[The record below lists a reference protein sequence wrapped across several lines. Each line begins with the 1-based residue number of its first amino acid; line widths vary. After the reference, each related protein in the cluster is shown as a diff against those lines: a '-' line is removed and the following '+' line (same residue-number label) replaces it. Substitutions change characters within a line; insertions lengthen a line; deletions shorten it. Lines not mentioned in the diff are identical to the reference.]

1 MRVKKGREEEW
12 WVILSYTVYLW
23 QSRDSA
29 QVTFCMPLQVDSLQA
44 SPLLPLQ
51 LHPSS
56 LLVPS
61 PGILLIYQ
69 DLALNAGASMS
80 CGHID
85 NQPQSYSLDSFLSK
99 ITTDLDKLQ
108 EGKAC
113 RETSFK
119 FCRVVRLVPF
129 SRVFLHWGISHFA
142 FAHSFIQQT
151 LNKHL
156 P

>member
-1 MRVKKGREEEW
+1 MNYSKLHSVSVAEPG
-12 WVILSYTVYLW
+12 LSPSDLPHA
-23 QSRDSA
+23 SA
-29 QVTFCMPLQVDSLQA
+29 GGQPPSLSSPA
-44 SPLLPLQ
+44 STT
-51 LHPSS
+51 PSF
-56 LLVPS
+56 PS

-129 SRVFLHWGISHFA
+129 SRVFLH
-142 FAHSFIQQT
+142 
-151 LNKHL
+151 
-156 P
+156 